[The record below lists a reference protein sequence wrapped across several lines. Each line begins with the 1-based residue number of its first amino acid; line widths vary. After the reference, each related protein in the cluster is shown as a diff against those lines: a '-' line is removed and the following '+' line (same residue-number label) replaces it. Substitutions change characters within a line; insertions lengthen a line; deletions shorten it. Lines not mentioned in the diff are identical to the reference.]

1 MYYTAT
7 GTLQLLNYVKN
18 NFKHSD
24 KRVLEC
30 LEQNVEGLEK
40 AAGHGGFI
48 LAADESEQSV
58 NKGPRGLILGGG
70 HDKII
75 RWQNGLEGRKNMADK
90 LLAIDGNS
98 LVHRAYWAL
107 PTTMRDKEKRHTNA
121 VYGFFTM
128 LFRIVE
134 EYRPTHIAVA
144 FDMKEK
150 TFRHEAFAEYKAGRR
165 KTPDELNE
173 QFPMLKDALDMVGVR
188 YTEQESFE
196 ADDILGALTKEA
208 GRRKMESYIFTG
220 DRDELQLIGEH
231 VSVVLTKK
239 GVSETKLMTRE
250 TLMED
255 MGITPG
261 QVTDLKGL
269 MGDASDNIPGV
280 AGVGEKTA
288 LKLLGEYGTVENL
301 YEHIEELPKNK
312 LYEKL
317 VNGKESAFLSKQLAT
332 IHCDMPL
339 RATLDDFAFGGFSMD
354 GLRAMSEKYS
364 FGSFLKRFSMEAE
377 KKEVEVK
384 AVGLNDLGILED
396 AVELAL
402 YFKGGLHFAV
412 DGESEYLIP
421 QKETLLD
428 EGYDLADILKTV
440 MPLLAG
446 KSIVA
451 HDLKAMEHFCG
462 DGRLTGG
469 TYFDTML
476 ADWVLNPSYPKYDME
491 SVLARSELPAC
502 AAGLFALAQRQRG
515 QLEEKELDG
524 VYYDIE
530 LPLLKVLYG
539 MEETGVLVS
548 DEELKKLGEKYD
560 AQIEELTAR
569 IYELAGAEFNISS
582 TKQLAEVLFE
592 KLGLPVVKKTK
603 TGYST
608 DVEVLEKLEGKH
620 PIIPYIMEYRT
631 LTKLKGTYVDGI
643 RGLIRDGMI
652 HTTFLQTATAT
663 GRLSSVEP
671 NLQNIPIKS
680 AMANDIRSAFPAP
693 EGCTIVSADYS
704 QIELRI
710 LADIADDG
718 HLKDAFL
725 KGQDIHARTAA
736 EVLDKDI
743 EAVSK
748 SERASAKAVNFGIV
762 YGISDFGLARNLG
775 ITRKKAADYIARYFE
790 EFRGVRA
797 YMDEIIT
804 RAHKDGFVRTLCGRI
819 RYIPELASG
828 NYNIR
833 SFGERAALN
842 TPIQGSAADIIKI
855 AMNRVSD
862 ALHKGNFESKLVLQV
877 HDELILYAKND
888 ELDQVKKLL
897 ADCMEHAMKLSVPL
911 AVNVAEGKTWAEAK

>member
-1 MYYTAT
+1 
-7 GTLQLLNYVKN
+7 
-18 NFKHSD
+18 
-24 KRVLEC
+24 
-30 LEQNVEGLEK
+30 
-40 AAGHGGFI
+40 
-48 LAADESEQSV
+48 
-58 NKGPRGLILGGG
+58 
-70 HDKII
+70 
-75 RWQNGLEGRKNMADK
+75 MADK

-107 PTTMRDKEKRHTNA
+107 PTTMMDKEKRHTNA

-134 EYRPTHIAVA
+134 EYEPTYVAVA
-144 FDMKEK
+144 FDMKEE
-150 TFRHEAFAEYKAGRR
+150 TFRHEVFKEYKAGRR

-173 QFPMLKDALDMVGVR
+173 QFPMLKDALTLAGVH
-188 YTEQESFE
+188 YTEQETFE
-196 ADDILGALTKEA
+196 ADDILGALAKEA
-208 GRRKMESYIFTG
+208 SARSMESYIFTG
-220 DRDELQLIGEH
+220 DRDELQLIDEH

-250 TLMED
+250 ALMEE
-255 MGITPG
+255 MGITPE
-261 QVTDLKGL
+261 QITDLKGL
-269 MGDASDNIPGV
+269 MGDASDNIPGI

-288 LKLLGEYGTVENL
+288 LKLLLEYGTVENL

-332 IHCDMPL
+332 IHRDMPL
-339 RATLDDFAFGGFSMD
+339 KATLDEFAFDGFDMD

-377 KKEVEVK
+377 EQKKEIEIK
-384 AVGLNDLGILED
+384 TVGLDDLGVLAD

-412 DGESEYLIP
+412 DEENEYLIP

-428 EGYDLADILKTV
+428 EGYDLAEILKAAL
-440 MPLLAG
+440 PLLAG

-451 HDLKAMEHFCG
+451 HDIKGMEHFCG
-462 DGRLTGG
+462 DGRLTDG

-476 ADWVLNPSYPKYDME
+476 AAWVLNPSHTKYDME
-491 SVLARSELPAC
+491 SVLEREDIPVGAT
-502 AAGLFALAQRQRG
+502 GLFALAQRQREEI
-515 QLEEKELDG
+515 EEKELDK

-530 LPLLKVLYG
+530 LPLLKVLYD
-539 MEETGVLVS
+539 MEKTGVLVS
-548 DEELKKLGEKYD
+548 DEALKTLGEKYE
-560 AQIEELTAR
+560 AQIGELTAR
-569 IYELAGAEFNISS
+569 IYEQANMEFNISS

-608 DVEVLEKLEGKH
+608 DVEVLEKLEDKH

-631 LTKLKGTYVDGI
+631 LTKLKGTYVDGL
-643 RGLIRDGMI
+643 RVLIRDGMI
-652 HTTFLQTATAT
+652 HTTFLQTVAAT

-693 EGCTIVSADYS
+693 EGYTIVSADYS

-736 EVLDKDI
+736 EILDKNI
-743 EAVSK
+743 EDVTK
-748 SERASAKAVNFGIV
+748 QERASAKAVNFGIV

-775 ITRKKAADYIARYFE
+775 ITRKKASDYIARYFE
-790 EFRGVRA
+790 EFRGVRR
-797 YMDEIIT
+797 YMDEIIAQ
-804 RAHKDGFVRTLCGRI
+804 AHRDGFVRTLYGRI

-828 NYNIR
+828 NFNIR

-855 AMNRVSD
+855 AMNGVAD
-862 ALHKGNFESKLVLQV
+862 ALKKGKFESKLVLQV

-888 ELDQVKKLL
+888 EADKVTKLL

-911 AVNVAEGKTWAEAK
+911 VVNVAKGKTWAEAK

>member
-1 MYYTAT
+1 
-7 GTLQLLNYVKN
+7 
-18 NFKHSD
+18 
-24 KRVLEC
+24 
-30 LEQNVEGLEK
+30 
-40 AAGHGGFI
+40 
-48 LAADESEQSV
+48 
-58 NKGPRGLILGGG
+58 
-70 HDKII
+70 
-75 RWQNGLEGRKNMADK
+75 MADK

-107 PTTMRDKEKRHTNA
+107 PTTMMDKEKRHTNA

-134 EYRPTHIAVA
+134 EYAPTHIAVA

-150 TFRHEAFAEYKAGRR
+150 TFRHEVFAEYKAGRR
-165 KTPDELNE
+165 KTPQELNE
-173 QFPMLKDALDMVGVR
+173 QFPMLKDALALAGVR
-188 YTEQESFE
+188 YTEQETFE
-196 ADDILGALTKEA
+196 ADDILGALTRQA
-208 GRRKMESYIFTG
+208 AARKMESYIFTG
-220 DRDELQLIGEH
+220 DRDELQLIDEH

-250 TLMED
+250 VLQEE
-255 MGITPG
+255 MGITPE
-261 QVTDLKGL
+261 QITDLKGL

-288 LKLLGEYGTVENL
+288 LKLLLEYGTVENL
-301 YEHIEELPKNK
+301 YEHIDELPKNK
-312 LYEKL
+312 LHEKL
-317 VNGKESAFLSKQLAT
+317 VNGRESAFLSKQLAT
-332 IHCDMPL
+332 IHRDMPL
-339 RATLDDFAFGGFSMD
+339 ASGLDDFVFGGFDMD
-354 GLRAMSEKYS
+354 GLREMSEKYS
-364 FGSFLKRFSMEAE
+364 FGSFLKRFSMEAQE
-377 KKEVEVK
+377 QKKEIEIKKLRPEEFALFDDAMEVALCFK
-384 AVGLNDLGILED
+384 DGLR
-396 AVELAL
+396 
-402 YFKGGLHFAV
+402 FAV
-412 DGESEYLIP
+412 DAESEYLIP

-446 KSIVA
+446 KSVIA
-451 HDLKAMEHFCG
+451 HDIKGMEHFCG
-462 DGRLTGG
+462 DGRLTDG

-476 ADWVLNPSYPKYDME
+476 AAWVLNPSHSKYDRN
-491 SVLARSELPAC
+491 SVLARSELPDG
-502 AAGLFALAQRQRG
+502 AAGLFALAERQREEI
-515 QLEEKELDG
+515 EEKELG
-524 VYYDIE
+524 EVYYDIE

-539 MEETGVLVS
+539 MEKAGVLVS
-548 DEELKKLGEKYD
+548 DETLALLGEKYD
-560 AQIEELTAR
+560 AQITELTAR
-569 IYELAGAEFNISS
+569 IYELAGMEFNISS

-592 KLGLPVVKKTK
+592 HLGLPVVKKTK

-620 PIIPYIMEYRT
+620 SIIPYIMEYRT
-631 LTKLKGTYVDGI
+631 LTKLKGTYVDGLRALI
-643 RGLIRDGMI
+643 RGGMI
-652 HTTFLQTATAT
+652 HTTFLQTVAAT

-680 AMANDIRSAFPAP
+680 AMANDIRSAFLAP
-693 EGCTIVSADYS
+693 EGYTIVSADYS

-710 LADIADDG
+710 LADIANDE

-736 EVLDKDI
+736 EILDKDI
-743 EAVSK
+743 ADVSK
-748 SERASAKAVNFGIV
+748 QERASAKAVNFGIV

-797 YMDEIIT
+797 YMDEIIA
-804 RAHKDGFVRTLCGRI
+804 RAHKDGYVRTLCGRI

-842 TPIQGSAADIIKI
+842 TPIQGSAADVIKI
-855 AMNRVSD
+855 AMNRVAD
-862 ALHKGNFESKLVLQV
+862 ALRKGKFESKLVLQV

-888 ELDQVKKLL
+888 EAEQVTKLL
-897 ADCMEHAMKLSVPL
+897 KDCMEHAMELSVPL
-911 AVNVAEGKTWAEAK
+911 VVNVAKGKTWAQAK